1 MELIRARL
9 VQPLFEQHLPEA
21 LIQVRKRLGLPAAA
35 AAAAP
40 AGKPRPQHARS
51 VAPVVDEEEDQLDA
65 TTRNDADDSRPV
77 QNVECDMEVGSMD
90 GDPAAGATAAA
101 TQEVNALLDVFTD
114 CVGGVIRGAVEAE
127 LDAVAQLMCEDSAYS
142 SQHKTDGTA
151 ALDAGAAAQVTCA
164 FVVSRLRK
172 CIDRGLE
179 KQFKEALFRRANVVL
194 GVMRRVACPGPKLF
208 ATLDKLETQI
218 LAAAAGEAQRKAMG
232 RYAGGQMRRRLM
244 GEMLCAASQYVD
256 TASGDGG
263 GVSLFML
270 RLAWSRSRAQL
281 SRDESE
287 LVYLLDKLAQIEGEK
302 ISDATWRDVCEAWV
316 ALISLRSKIG
326 VERGQAVLECIV
338 SDAAVLD
345 GLGAATLLMQMKGA
359 TPIDLLTML
368 NQGPGAHIRAH
379 AYKYHRVL
387 TRELICI
394 RRVKDLQWQI
404 VTFIGSAIVSA
415 MVGFANFL
423 SLLLYEAYQSGR
435 PAAD

>member
-1 MELIRARL
+1 
-9 VQPLFEQHLPEA
+9 
-21 LIQVRKRLGLPAAA
+21 
-35 AAAAP
+35 
-40 AGKPRPQHARS
+40 
-51 VAPVVDEEEDQLDA
+51 VVDEEEDQLDA

-218 LAAAAGEAQRKAMG
+218 LAAAAGEA
-232 RYAGGQMRRRLM
+232 
-244 GEMLCAASQYVD
+244 
-256 TASGDGG
+256 
-263 GVSLFML
+263 
-270 RLAWSRSRAQL
+270 
-281 SRDESE
+281 
-287 LVYLLDKLAQIEGEK
+287 
-302 ISDATWRDVCEAWV
+302 
-316 ALISLRSKIG
+316 
-326 VERGQAVLECIV
+326 
-338 SDAAVLD
+338 
-345 GLGAATLLMQMKGA
+345 
-359 TPIDLLTML
+359 
-368 NQGPGAHIRAH
+368 
-379 AYKYHRVL
+379 
-387 TRELICI
+387 
-394 RRVKDLQWQI
+394 
-404 VTFIGSAIVSA
+404 
-415 MVGFANFL
+415 
-423 SLLLYEAYQSGR
+423 
-435 PAAD
+435 